1 MAAARRI
8 SLADQAARALLDR
21 VRAGEWPLGAKL
33 PGETTLAP
41 QLGVGR
47 STMRE
52 AIRQLTGKGVLSTRQ
67 GAGVFV
73 TALDAADGF
82 SERVSRSEIA
92 TILEA
97 RLAVEVE
104 GARLAALRR
113 TEEDIDAASAALSRR
128 RAAADGDYVASDTA
142 FHRSIV
148 AASHNPILVDLFDS
162 FAVRSTEVLTAM
174 VRARSQHRNEH
185 DHALHKNL
193 LDAVKTG
200 DTATAERLSRDH
212 LEAMLEQLAD
222 ADPLAPPSPVSL

>member
-1 MAAARRI
+1 MAAARRVP
-8 SLADQAARALLDR
+8 LADQAARALLDR
-21 VRAGEWPLGAKL
+21 VRGGEWPLGAKL

-52 AIRQLTGKGVLSTRQ
+52 AIRQLAGKGVLSTRQ

-82 SERVSRSEIA
+82 TERVSRLEIV

-104 GARLAALRR
+104 GTRLAALRR
-113 TEEDIDAASAALSRR
+113 THADLAAASAALSRR
-128 RAAADGDYVASDTA
+128 RAAADTDYVAADTA

-162 FAVRSTEVLTAM
+162 FALRSTEALAPM
-174 VRARSQHRNEH
+174 VRARSQHRDEH
-185 DHALHKNL
+185 DHALHADL
-193 LDAVKTG
+193 LDAVTSG
-200 DTATAERLSRDH
+200 DAATAERLSRDH
-212 LEAMLEQLAD
+212 LQAMLEQLAGP
-222 ADPLAPPSPVSL
+222 DPLTPPSPAST